1 MPQVLWVGNVAG
13 SGKSTLR
20 HPHGAP
26 SFVYSLA
33 QRRTLGR
40 DFFFMLTITLFWLH
54 VLNVQ
59 MFRRSDIQT
68 LCI

>member
-1 MPQVLWVGNVAG
+1 MPQVPGVGNVAG

-20 HPHGAP
+20 PPHGAP

-40 DFFFMLTITLFWLH
+40 DLGVVFWRYL
-54 VLNVQ
+54 VFGCTFV
-59 MFRRSDIQT
+59 IVIET
-68 LCI
+68 YGGE